1 MKKLF
6 TVLLAV
12 IFLSIPAFA
21 IIIHVPGDQ
30 PTIQAGI
37 DAADDGDTVLVADG
51 TYTGTGNKNIDF
63 TGKAIVVIS
72 ENGSET
78 CIIDCEDDGRGFI
91 FETDETASSLLSG
104 FTVTNGYVSY
114 DGGGIFCDESSP
126 TIINCTLSGNTA
138 AWGGGIGCR
147 SSSDPTIENCTLS
160 GNSAY
165 YNGGGINCYGSSIP
179 IIKNCTIIGNSVVSH
194 GGGIYCGWGSNPSI
208 INSTISGNSTGWDG
222 GGIFSFDSNPTII
235 TCNITG
241 NSSTN
246 VGGGITVYG
255 SSPTIESCIITGNSA
270 SDDGGGIHCG
280 SGTTVNIRN
289 CTISGNSTNDSGGG
303 ININSS
309 IPIILNNIVECNTGN
324 GGIYFNYS
332 ANTSVLYSDFHNNQN
347 GNFTGNSIPSNLGV
361 ITSVN
366 ANGDSC
372 DQFFNIF
379 LDPLF
384 YSITGDSAY
393 YLTVNSPC
401 IDAGNPDPQ
410 YNDPE
415 DPANPGFALYPAMGT
430 IRNDMG
436 AYGGQGAAGWVGVF
450 NRHFSEQHL
459 KSYSLFQNYPN
470 PFNPETN
477 IAFELPKPGEVSLVI
492 YDIQGKEVARLVDE
506 YKPAGSHSITWNAE
520 GFTSGIY
527 FARLTAGNFTQT
539 QKLLLIK

>member
-63 TGKAIVVIS
+63 TGKAIVVMS
-72 ENGSET
+72 ENGAEN

-91 FETDETASSLLSG
+91 FETDETSSSLLSG

-165 YNGGGINCYGSSIP
+165 YNGGGIRCYD
-179 IIKNCTIIGNSVVSH
+179 N
-194 GGGIYCGWGSNPSI
+194 
-208 INSTISGNSTGWDG
+208 
-222 GGIFSFDSNPTII
+222 SNPTIENC
-235 TCNITG
+235 TLSG
-241 NSSTN
+241 NSAYYN
-246 VGGGITVYG
+246 GGGIRCLSN
-255 SSPTIESCIITGNSA
+255 SSPTIENCALLENSA
-270 SDDGGGIHCG
+270 VEFGGGIFCGSSSSPTIENCAISGNTAGGSGGGIHSLLNSSPTIENCALTENSAG
-280 SGTTVNIRN
+280 EFGGGISCFSSSPTIQN
-289 CTISGNSTNDSGGG
+289 CTISGNSASDEGGG
-303 ININSS
+303 IHCYSS
-309 IPIILNNIVECNTGN
+309 SSPTGVNNIVWENSAPTSSQIYISSSSSFSCTYSDIQEGWPGTGN
-324 GGIYFNYS
+324 INL
-332 ANTSVLYSDFHNNQN
+332 NPDFVDP
-347 GNFTGNSIPSNLGV
+347 SIEDYHLQPS
-361 ITSVN
+361 
-366 ANGDSC
+366 
-372 DQFFNIF
+372 
-379 LDPLF
+379 
-384 YSITGDSAY
+384 
-393 YLTVNSPC
+393 SPC

-430 IRNDMG
+430 IHNDMG
-436 AYGGQGAAGWVGVF
+436 AYGGQGAAGWVGVSK
-450 NRHFSEQHL
+450 RLFSKQYP

-470 PFNPETN
+470 PFNPETSLS
-477 IAFELPKPGEVSLVI
+477 FELPEAGKVSLIV
-492 YDIQGKEVARLVDE
+492 YDVQGREIAKLVDE